1 MLQEQQNEKHMA
13 EEEMVAP
20 VSFELVSG
28 KGIHP
33 FYLDMTID
41 QIVEVADGWKITST
55 ERDTALDVLKIT
67 LRFGSKQMEIGTINV
82 RASVPEAKSHYQLYD
97 ISTRDALLSD
107 GRYVSKMKRK
117 DILNDILFEYHI
129 FPINTISSNDEE
141 TASYESKDG
150 CTYIHFSES
159 DRPLLQI
166 SRVPPLGD

>member
-1 MLQEQQNEKHMA
+1 MLQEQQKEKHMA

-67 LRFGSKQMEIGTINV
+67 LCFGSK
-82 RASVPEAKSHYQLYD
+82 
-97 ISTRDALLSD
+97 
-107 GRYVSKMKRK
+107 
-117 DILNDILFEYHI
+117 
-129 FPINTISSNDEE
+129 
-141 TASYESKDG
+141 
-150 CTYIHFSES
+150 
-159 DRPLLQI
+159 
-166 SRVPPLGD
+166 